1 MCERMIRVV
10 ATYVCLFRG
19 RGTRLA
25 LLIKKHT
32 RRKSESDKKGGKKD
46 TKRRE
51 LNAGQGKKASHGN
64 RHLLIYNTG
73 RGTWRYF
80 LESEFARRCGY
91 GHVFGSESELE
102 QAFGQGKGSDSRYA
116 QVFFLLILI

>member
-1 MCERMIRVV
+1 MPLSRPRNPFSLAEKK
-10 ATYVCLFRG
+10 
-19 RGTRLA
+19 GTLEENQKV
-25 LLIKKHT
+25 I
-32 RRKSESDKKGGKKD
+32 KKGGKK
-46 TKRRE
+46 TQKGRE
-51 LNAGQGKKASHGN
+51 LNAGQEKKASHGN

-116 QVFFLLILI
+116 QVFFLLILT